1 MKNRKEIE
9 TEAVGWVIRLREA
22 GEADWDAFTRWLEAD
37 PDNLAAYEEAAL
49 VDDEAGALAPASAPR
64 PIAPA
69 VEERVAALPPRAPRR
84 RFLGWAAAASI
95 LLTGSFVMLGSGGDP
110 YAVETAAGERRM
122 IALDD
127 GSRIAL
133 NGGTRVT
140 LDPERPRYARL
151 ETGEALFEVV
161 HDDRRPFEVEA
172 GGALLRDMGT
182 VFNVLADKDR
192 LEVAVSEG
200 AVLFNPE
207 REATNLTPGLALRRT
222 GGQPARVERI
232 GAEAV
237 GGWRQGRLVYSS
249 GSVGEVAADLAR
261 NLGVR
266 VAADRG
272 VAGLPFSGVIGLE
285 GSREEVLQRS
295 AAVLGL
301 RLKRAGDGWL
311 LTRASAPR

>member
-9 TEAVGWVIRLREA
+9 AEAVGWVIRLREA
-22 GEADWDAFTRWLEAD
+22 GEADWDAFTLWLEAD
-37 PDNLAAYEEAAL
+37 PEHLAAYEEAAL
-49 VDDEAGALAPASAPR
+49 ADDAAEGLAPA
-64 PIAPA
+64 PA
-69 VEERVAALPPRAPRR
+69 AMPSTEEERVVALPARAPRR
-84 RFLGWAAAASI
+84 QFLGWAAAASI
-95 LLTGSFVMLGSGGDP
+95 LLTGTYVVLGTGGAP

-140 LDPERPRYARL
+140 LDPDRPRYARL

-161 HDDRRPFEVEA
+161 HDASRPFEVEA

-182 VFNVLADKDR
+182 VFNVLAERER

-200 AVLFNPE
+200 AVLFNPA
-207 REATNLTPGLALRRT
+207 REAATLTPGMALRRIA
-222 GGQPARVERI
+222 GQPARVERV
-232 GAEAV
+232 GADAV
-237 GGWRQGRLVYSS
+237 GGWRQGRLVYSAA
-249 GSVGEVAADLAR
+249 SVGEVAADLTR

-266 VAADRG
+266 VAADRS
-272 VAGLPFSGVIGLE
+272 VASLPFSGVIGLD
-285 GSREEVLQRS
+285 GSREQVLARS
-295 AAVLGL
+295 AALLGL
-301 RLKRAGDGWL
+301 SLKRAGDGWL

>member
-9 TEAVGWVIRLREA
+9 AEAVGWVIRLREA
-22 GEADWDAFTRWLEAD
+22 GEADWDAFTLWLEAD
-37 PDNLAAYEEAAL
+37 PEHLAAYEEAAL
-49 VDDEAGALAPASAPR
+49 VDEEAEGLAPGPAP
-64 PIAPA
+64 IPA
-69 VEERVAALPPRAPRR
+69 IEEERVVALPARAPRR

-95 LLTGSFVMLGSGGDP
+95 LLTGTYVVLGTGGAP

-151 ETGEALFEVV
+151 EGGEALFEIV

-182 VFNVLADKDR
+182 VFNVLAERER

-200 AVLFNPE
+200 AVLFNPA
-207 REATNLTPGLALRRT
+207 REAAALTPGMALRQT
-222 GGQPARVERI
+222 AGKPARIERV
-232 GAEAV
+232 GADAV
-237 GGWRQGRLVYSS
+237 GGWREGRLVYSAA
-249 GSVGEVAADLAR
+249 SVGEVAADLTR

-266 VAADRG
+266 VAADRS
-272 VAGLPFSGVIGLE
+272 VASLPFSGVIGLD
-285 GSREEVLQRS
+285 GNREQVLARS
-295 AAVLGL
+295 AALLGL
-301 RLKRAGDGWL
+301 SLKRAGDGWL